1 MTVKMDDEL
10 KSLIEQLSA
19 ALRDAIRD
27 SEKLQEV
34 LREIE
39 ARGITPSLTLGVV
52 LGRTETGERSEEIQ
66 ETLLGPA
73 VPDRPVS
80 IRRLSA
86 FDRKFLRALRIQM
99 PS

>member
-1 MTVKMDDEL
+1 MQIDDEL
-10 KSLIEQLSA
+10 KGLIEQLSTT
-19 ALRDAIRD
+19 LKEAIRGT
-27 SEKLQEV
+27 EKLQEL

-39 ARGITPSLTLGVV
+39 NRGFTPSLTVGVV
-52 LGRTETGERSEEIQ
+52 LARPGTGERGEEIQ
-66 ETLLGPA
+66 ETLVGPT
-73 VPDRPVS
+73 VPERPIS

>member
-1 MTVKMDDEL
+1 MDDEL
-10 KSLIEQLSA
+10 KGILEQLST
-19 ALRDAIRD
+19 ALRDAIRG
-27 SEKLQEV
+27 SERLQEI

-39 ARGITPSLTLGVV
+39 SRGITPSLTMGVV
-52 LGRTETGERSEEIQ
+52 LGRPDSGERPEEIQ
-66 ETLLGPA
+66 QTLIGPA
-73 VPDRPVS
+73 MTDRPVS